1 MRDFLMI
8 MEQHGYYVPNR
19 WNKTDYTYTFE
30 TGSKLEFFSVDQPG
44 KVRGPRRDRLFGN
57 EINNWSNGL
66 ETFEQLEVRTK
77 EFIYID
83 WNPTNEFWFYDEIL
97 GKRNDVDHIILT
109 YLDNE
114 ALDKNIVA
122 SIEGRKNRAGW
133 WKVYGLGQLGEVEGK
148 IYKDWEIIDE
158 VPHHARLER
167 FGIDFGYSN
176 DPTAIV
182 AIYYYQGGYIV
193 DELAFKTKMLNS
205 HIADVIIAQER
216 EGTLVV
222 ADRAEPKSIAEIKL
236 KGINIIGSDRGDDSV
251 RNGIAV
257 VQEQRISMTKR
268 SVNVIKAYRNYLWDT
283 DSTGTILN
291 VPNHEF
297 SDAMDA
303 LRYALVQLVKVP
315 TFVMPEQSMPLA
327 PYYDEI
333 GL

>member
-30 TGSKLEFFSVDQPG
+30 TGSKLEFFSVDQPN
-44 KVRGPRRDRLFGN
+44 KVKGPRRDRLFGN

-133 WKVYGLGQLGEVEGK
+133 WRVYGLGQLGEVEGK

-193 DELAFKTKMLNS
+193 DELAFKLKMLNS

-216 EGTLVV
+216 EGILVV
-222 ADRAEPKSIAEIKL
+222 ADSAEPKSIAEIKL
-236 KGINIIGSDRGDDSV
+236 KGINIIGAEKGADSV
-251 RNGIAV
+251 RNGIAL
-257 VQEQRISMTKR
+257 VQDQRISMTKR

-283 DSTGTILN
+283 DKAGTILN

-315 TFVMPEQSMPLA
+315 TFVMPEQSMPLP